1 LHDAWNVWV
10 PSFSLVP
17 LLVAIDFGTIAKKLV
32 ARQKKQK
39 QRELEQRSPEFDVD
53 AILMQ

>member
-1 LHDAWNVWV
+1 
-10 PSFSLVP
+10 LVP